1 MTDTCDLNTWLDSY
15 AFTSFTKAQQESF
28 KALERFALFNYR
40 VACDVL
46 EAGMAH
52 TRAALGARAA
62 LGTQALA
69 DLLQKQAELGAQLSE
84 QLRVRAQEFTA
95 LAAEVQESVGSFVSG
110 AANSSGAANLS
121 GLANPAG
128 AAAQRAS
135 GGRKAA

>member
-15 AFTSFTKAQQESF
+15 AFTSYAKAQQESF

-52 TRAALGARAA
+52 TRAA